1 MSSQRKSTEL
11 ARQLFGLSL
20 EQGRLSPAR
29 VTAVLQWVEK
39 HRPEN
44 PSAVLRAFKRLVA
57 DEISRSQVVIEYA
70 GEVSP
75 TLFAEITASM
85 ARHYARPLEAVT
97 VSRPELIAG
106 LRVRVGC
113 DIYEN
118 TVMSQLA
125 SLKPVS

>member
-1 MSSQRKSTEL
+1 MSSQRKSAAL

-20 EQGRLSPAR
+20 EQGRLSPER

-39 HRPEN
+39 NQPES
-44 PSAVLRAFKRLVA
+44 PSAVLRAFKRLIEAEVT
-57 DEISRSQVVIEYA
+57 RSQVVIEYA

-85 ARHYARPLEAVT
+85 TRHYARPLEAVT
-97 VSRPELIAG
+97 IPRPELIAG

-118 TVMSQLA
+118 TVVSQLT

>member
-1 MSSQRKSTEL
+1 MSTQRKSAAL
-11 ARQLFGLSL
+11 ARQLFDLTL
-20 EQGRLSPAR
+20 DQGRLSPER

-44 PSAVLRAFKRLVA
+44 SSAVLRAFKRLVE

-70 GEVSP
+70 GEAAP
-75 TLFAEITASM
+75 ALFAEINASM
-85 ARHYARPLEAVT
+85 ARHYGRALETVT
-97 VSRPELIAG
+97 VARPELIAG

-118 TVMSQLA
+118 NVLSQLA